1 MIGSIMNDPAKRPG
15 VSSSARDAILAQHER
30 IRGLASD
37 VSELTRLGPTSASG
51 GESLRAKALSLCASL
66 EEHIRFE
73 DSVLEAAL
81 RDAVSRGPELHAEIE
96 RDHQR
101 QRTIL
106 TSAMAEIG
114 RAGPSDELV
123 GTVRRFV
130 DLLLRDMDA
139 EEQVLLSAEVDAL
152 LADGEAGD

>member
-1 MIGSIMNDPAKRPG
+1 MITEPTKRPG
-15 VSSSARDAILAQHER
+15 LSSEARDAILAQHEQVR
-30 IRGLASD
+30 DLARD
-37 VSELTRLGPTSASG
+37 VSELARLSAVRT
-51 GESLRAKALSLCASL
+51 EAIELLRAKAVALCATL
-66 EEHIRFE
+66 EEHMRFE
-73 DSVLEAAL
+73 ESVLEAAL
-81 RDAVSRGPELHAEIE
+81 RDVTARGPELHAEIE

-101 QRTIL
+101 QRAIL

-114 RAGPSDELV
+114 RTGLPSDELI
-123 GTVRRFV
+123 GGVRRFI

>member
-1 MIGSIMNDPAKRPG
+1 MITEPSKRPG
-15 VSSSARDAILAQHER
+15 LSSEARDAILAQHEHLR
-30 IRGLASD
+30 SLVTNVSDLAR
-37 VSELTRLGPTSASG
+37 LTTTGAEAMEP
-51 GESLRAKALSLCASL
+51 LRAEALALCARL
-66 EEHIRFE
+66 EEHMRFE

-81 RDAVSRGPELHAEIE
+81 RDLTARGPELHAEIE

-101 QRTIL
+101 QRAIL
-106 TSAMAEIG
+106 AGAMAEISQ
-114 RAGPSDELV
+114 AGLPSNDLV
-123 GTVRRFV
+123 GGVRRFV

>member
-1 MIGSIMNDPAKRPG
+1 MNDPTKRLG
-15 VSSSARDAILAQHER
+15 VSSAARDAILAQHEQV
-30 IRGLASD
+30 RGLAGEL
-37 VSELTRLGPTSASG
+37 SELAGTSATSA
-51 GESLRAKALSLCASL
+51 EAARSLRTKSLALCATL

-81 RDAVSRGPELHAEIE
+81 RDAISRGPELHAEIQ

-101 QRTIL
+101 QRAIL
-106 TSAMAEIG
+106 AAAMAEIG
-114 RAGPSDELV
+114 RTGPSDELA

-139 EEQVLLSAEVDAL
+139 EEQVLLSADVEAL
-152 LADGEAGD
+152 IADGEAGD

>member
-1 MIGSIMNDPAKRPG
+1 MLQDPAKQPG
-15 VSSSARDAILAQHER
+15 LSSEARDAILAQHEHL
-30 IRGLASD
+30 RGLATD
-37 VSELTRLGPTSASG
+37 VSELAGLSTTRSEAA
-51 GESLRAKALSLCASL
+51 ERLRTKTLELCTIL
-66 EEHIRFE
+66 EEHMRFE

-81 RDAVSRGPELHAEIE
+81 RDVTARGPQLHAEIE

-101 QRTIL
+101 QRAIFS
-106 TSAMAEIG
+106 SAMAEIG
-114 RAGPSDELV
+114 RTDLPNDELV
-123 GTVRRFV
+123 GGVRRFV